1 MFITDTNSPEVSSV
15 SVVMLVGSSGVGKS
29 FITQM
34 IEENFPIKVKRR
46 N

>member
-34 IEENFPIKVKRR
+34 IEENFPIKVKRS

>member
-1 MFITDTNSPEVSSV
+1 MFITDTSSPEVSSV

-29 FITQM
+29 FITQI

>member
-1 MFITDTNSPEVSSV
+1 MFITDTSSPEVSSV

>member
-1 MFITDTNSPEVSSV
+1 MFLTDTNSPAASSV

-29 FITQM
+29 FITQI

>member
-29 FITQM
+29 FITQI

-46 N
+46 I

>member
-29 FITQM
+29 FITQI